1 MPTIQRGDATIYYEE
16 RGSGPPL
23 LLLAPGGL
31 NSTVDFWGRMPL
43 NPLEAFSN
51 DFRVIAM
58 DQRNAGR
65 SSGPLDTSD
74 PWHMYADDQL
84 AVLDHLGVDQATVI
98 GCCIGCSFVFQL
110 LEQAPGRIRA
120 GVLMQPI
127 GDDHTNAGVFGPE
140 MWRPWGQNLID
151 HELIFVGLIPGFI
164 CCYAVNLKNRFD
176 FDDSLDVVGV
186 HLVGGILGSLL
197 LGLFADKA
205 VNGAGANGLFFGGG
219 LHLLGEQFI
228 AVVSVLAFTFVV
240 SWIIAKVVDATV
252 GLRCTPDEELEGLD
266 LTQHA
271 EAAYSFGELG
281 SIGRI

>member
-110 LEQAPGRIRA
+110 LEQAPGRLPGLVAEERLARGLNREFGIK
-120 GVLMQPI
+120 VLL
-127 GDDHTNAGVFGPE
+127 E
-140 MWRPWGQNLID
+140 
-151 HELIFVGLIPGFI
+151 
-164 CCYAVNLKNRFD
+164 
-176 FDDSLDVVGV
+176 V
-186 HLVGGILGSLL
+186 HRVQH
-197 LGLFADKA
+197 D
-205 VNGAGANGLFFGGG
+205 
-219 LHLLGEQFI
+219 
-228 AVVSVLAFTFVV
+228 
-240 SWIIAKVVDATV
+240 
-252 GLRCTPDEELEGLD
+252 GLRRALLHRRLKTDACRD
-266 LTQHA
+266 
-271 EAAYSFGELG
+271 
-281 SIGRI
+281 RVR